1 MTKNWPCLK
10 RSNFFLLFFNTPLF
24 PCGKSGPPYLGKAT
38 VAARAALLIPSNTC
52 SISVYF
58 CVSKQWW
65 GCQCLG
71 FLTCAQMLMHAIAH
85 RGCANTLHWKLTQTG
100 RKIPLLH
107 QGIKPTTVLHLTF
120 WPDTLANMGQHPQSP
135 SPKWEWGLVCSFKER
150 LMDAEVM
157 DMLDTL
163 PNPWPYNSVRKSLQT
178 SPIFW
183 AAL

>member
-85 RGCANTLHWKLTQTG
+85 RGCANTALKADSDWEKNPLVAPGNQTHNSIAPNVLAWHSSQHGAASTEPKPEMRMRPSLFLQREAYGCRGHGHVGHPPKPLT
-100 RKIPLLH
+100 L
-107 QGIKPTTVLHLTF
+107 
-120 WPDTLANMGQHPQSP
+120 
-135 SPKWEWGLVCSFKER
+135 
-150 LMDAEVM
+150 
-157 DMLDTL
+157 
-163 PNPWPYNSVRKSLQT
+163 
-178 SPIFW
+178 
-183 AAL
+183 